1 MQEMQD
7 SVEQTFKSGKLYGCD
22 CYYGL
27 SNVNPLN
34 MMGYCLE
41 LLQLESIYLACPVF
55 AASACPVYSRL
66 VAALTYAANIKSL
79 RSLHLQIW
87 APPCSSHIL
96 HKIPPV
102 ENRQNQHY
110 QEFSSVQMCLNPATL
125 HFLIRTKRMNWNLA
139 WGCLILHEFKLC
151 KEAQRIPLW
160 TDTMRLQPIVQSQLP
175 YDAIH
180 MQGVSSLTEGWLMPS
195 TVILSSLY

>member
-22 CYYGL
+22 CHYGL

-34 MMGYCLE
+34 VMGYCLE

-96 HKIPPV
+96 HKIHPPPPSRKQTESALSGV
-102 ENRQNQHY
+102 FFSTNVSKSSYFTLSDQNKENELESGLRVFNITWIQV
-110 QEFSSVQMCLNPATL
+110 VQRGSKNPFVNWYHETTTNCTISATL
-125 HFLIRTKRMNWNLA
+125 RCHTYARGL
-139 WGCLILHEFKLC
+139 
-151 KEAQRIPLW
+151 
-160 TDTMRLQPIVQSQLP
+160 
-175 YDAIH
+175 
-180 MQGVSSLTEGWLMPS
+180 
-195 TVILSSLY
+195 